1 MCIYIYI
8 YHVYIYI
15 YIMCIYIYI
24 YHMYIYI
31 HRYHVYIYI
40 IYIYISK
47 CEVCGCSKHYHTSNI
62 FKPSFA
68 ADCSCRYPHGIG
80 GIHHNPQL
88 PIRLKPRYD
97 FFGRRGGMAS
107 LTLSTEPTLETTE
120 PCGSSRSK
128 NAPQIR
134 PMIAFPY

>member
-1 MCIYIYI
+1 MCIY
-8 YHVYIYI
+8 
-15 YIMCIYIYI
+15 
-24 YHMYIYI
+24 
-31 HRYHVYIYI
+31 

-47 CEVCGCSKHYHTSNI
+47 CEVRGCSKHYHTSNI

-68 ADCSCRYPHGIG
+68 ADYSCRYPHGIG